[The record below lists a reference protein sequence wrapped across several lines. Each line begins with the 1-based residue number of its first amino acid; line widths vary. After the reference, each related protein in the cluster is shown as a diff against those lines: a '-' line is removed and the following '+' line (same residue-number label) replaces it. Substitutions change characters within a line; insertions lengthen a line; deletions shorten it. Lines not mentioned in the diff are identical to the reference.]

1 VKTSYNAADF
11 TQSRREPV
19 MAGRRRWP
27 PNEHLVYERE
37 RRAWSQEEAAGQA
50 DQLALRLGLRG
61 VVFSGAQFGRWER
74 GECRPRP
81 PYLGVLCRLYDVSAE
96 ALGLC
101 DPPPSGRSALA
112 SSRSTGSA
120 VSSLPDR
127 PGEGEWDVDRR
138 AAMAS
143 MAAVLGAT
151 LLEFTGAL
159 RHSNVGERM
168 LAYIEA
174 DAARFATQYVTV
186 SPGELLPP
194 VKETVTVVQQYL
206 EGHQPIEH
214 RRRLCRAA
222 AQLTTV
228 AGMTLFNL
236 GSEQQ
241 ARWAFRAAGEA
252 AAEAEDALLGAWVV
266 ASECM
271 IPTYND
277 DPWEVLALTQRGQRL
292 AGGAGSAAVAKLAAL
307 EAKAH
312 ARLGNDGAA
321 RDALA
326 LASRAMTRATA
337 EEVQPGVFGFTP
349 GKYFFYEGTCHVRL
363 GQPDA
368 ALAASEQALELYQPT
383 KAFNEPTIA
392 RIDMAM
398 AYAKK
403 GDLDQAC
410 ELTRQAA
417 AIPADLRTGPI
428 VARVQEFFAGLEP
441 RHRGLPAVQE
451 VREQLALPRP
461 AQTDGP

>member
-1 VKTSYNAADF
+1 
-11 TQSRREPV
+11 

-27 PNEHLVYERE
+27 PNDRLVYERE
-37 RRAWSQEEAAGQA
+37 RRAWSQEEAANQA
-50 DQLALRLGLRG
+50 DQLAIRLGLRG
-61 VVFSGAQFGRWER
+61 VHFSGAQFGRWER

-81 PYLGVLCRLYDVSAE
+81 PYLGVVCQLYEASAE

-101 DPPPSGRSALA
+101 DPPPSDGFALA
-112 SSRSTGSA
+112 AGSSAASA
-120 VSSLPDR
+120 VSSPSDR
-127 PGEGEWDVDRR
+127 PAEGEGNLERR

-174 DAARFATQYVTV
+174 DATRFATQYATV
-186 SPGELLPP
+186 GPSELLPP
-194 VKETVTVVQQYL
+194 VQETVTVVQKYL
-206 EGHQPIEH
+206 DGHQPIEH

-222 AQLTTV
+222 SQLATV

-236 GSEQQ
+236 RNEQQ
-241 ARWAFRAAGEA
+241 ARWAFRAAEEA
-252 AAEAEDALLGAWVV
+252 AAEAEDDLLGAWVA

-271 IPTYND
+271 IPTYNG

-292 AGGAGSAAVAKLAAL
+292 AAGAGSAVVAKLAAL

-312 ARLGNDGAA
+312 AGLGNDGAT

-326 LASRAMTRATA
+326 SANHAMTRATA
-337 EEVQPGVFGFTP
+337 EELQLGVFGFTP
-349 GKYFFYEGTCHVRL
+349 AKYFFYAGTCHVRL
-363 GQPDA
+363 GQPDEA
-368 ALAASEQALELYQPT
+368 LEASQRALALYQPT

-398 AYAKK
+398 AYASK
-403 GDLDQAC
+403 GDLDHAC
-410 ELTRQAA
+410 QLTRQAT
-417 AIPADLRTGPI
+417 AIPANLHTGPI
-428 VARVQEFFAGLEP
+428 LARAQEFFAGLEP

-461 AQTDGP
+461 TQTDDA

>member
-1 VKTSYNAADF
+1 
-11 TQSRREPV
+11 

-27 PNEHLVYERE
+27 PNGRLVYERE
-37 RRAWSQEEAAGQA
+37 RRGWSQEEAAGQA
-50 DQLALRLGLRG
+50 DQLAIRLGLRG
-61 VVFSGAQFGRWER
+61 VVFTGAQFGRWER

-81 PYLGVLCRLYDVSAE
+81 PYLGVVCQLYGVSAE
-96 ALGLC
+96 TLGLC
-101 DPPPSGRSALA
+101 DPSPSDRSVLA
-112 SSRSTGSA
+112 SGGSAGSA
-120 VSSLPDR
+120 VSSLSHMPA
-127 PGEGEWDVDRR
+127 EGEENLDRR
-138 AAMAS
+138 AAMVS

-151 LLEFTGAL
+151 LLEFTGSL

-174 DAARFATQYVTV
+174 DATRFATQYATV
-186 SPGELLPP
+186 GPSELLPP
-194 VKETVTVVQQYL
+194 VQQTVTVVQKYL
-206 EGHQPIEH
+206 DGHQPIEH

-222 AQLTTV
+222 AQLATV

-236 GSEQQ
+236 RNEQP

-252 AAEAEDALLGAWVV
+252 AAEAEDGLLGAWVV

-271 IPTYND
+271 IPTYNG

-292 AGGAGSAAVAKLAAL
+292 AAGAGSAAVAKLAAL

-312 ARLGNDGAA
+312 ASLGNDGAT

-326 LASRAMTRATA
+326 SANRAMTRATA
-337 EEVQPGVFGFTP
+337 EELQPGVFGFTP
-349 GKYFFYEGTCHVRL
+349 AKYFFYAGTCHVRL
-363 GQPDA
+363 RQPNA
-368 ALAASEQALELYQPT
+368 ALAASEQALALYQPT
-383 KAFNEPTIA
+383 KAFMEPTIA

-398 AYAKK
+398 AYANK

-410 ELTRQAA
+410 QLTRQAT

-428 VARVQEFFAGLEP
+428 MARVQEFFAGLEP

-461 AQTDGP
+461 AQTDGV

>member
-1 VKTSYNAADF
+1 VKASYNAADS
-11 TQSRREPV
+11 TQHGGSQL

-27 PNEHLVYERE
+27 ANDRLVYERE

-50 DQLALRLGLRG
+50 DQLALQLGLRG
-61 VVFSGAQFGRWER
+61 VVFTGAQFGRWER

-81 PYLGVLCRLYDVSAE
+81 PYLGVVCQLYEASAE

-101 DPPPSGRSALA
+101 APPPSDRSLLAAGRSA
-112 SSRSTGSA
+112 GSA
-120 VSSLPDR
+120 VSSLSEMPA
-127 PGEGEWDVDRR
+127 EGERDLDRR
-138 AAMAS
+138 AAISS
-143 MAAVLGAT
+143 MAVVLGAT

-174 DAARFATQYVTV
+174 DATRFATQYVTV
-186 SPGELLPP
+186 SPSELLPP
-194 VKETVTVVQQYL
+194 VQETIAVIQNYVD
-206 EGHQPIEH
+206 GHQPIEH

-222 AQLTTV
+222 AQLATV

-236 GSEQQ
+236 RNEQQ
-241 ARWAFRAAGEA
+241 ARWAFRAASEA
-252 AAEAEDALLGAWVV
+252 AAEAEDDLLGAWVV

-277 DPWEVLALTQRGQRL
+277 DPWEVLVLTQRGQRL
-292 AGGAGSAAVAKLAAL
+292 AAGPGSAVLAKLAAL

-312 ARLGNDGAA
+312 ASLGNDSAA

-326 LASRAMTRATA
+326 SANRAMATA
-337 EEVQPGVFGFTP
+337 AAEELQPGVFGFTP
-349 GKYFFYEGTCHVRL
+349 AKYFFYEGTCHVRL

-368 ALAASEQALELYQPT
+368 ALAASEQALALYQPT

-403 GDLDQAC
+403 GDLDHAC
-410 ELTRQAA
+410 QLTRQAA
-417 AIPADLRTGPI
+417 AVPAELRTGPI
-428 VARVQEFFAGLEP
+428 VARVQQFFASLEP
-441 RHRGLPAVQE
+441 RHRSLPAVQE
-451 VREQLALPRP
+451 VREQLALVQRT
-461 AQTDGP
+461 QTDGA

>member
-1 VKTSYNAADF
+1 MPEIPRSHGGS
-11 TQSRREPV
+11 QV

-27 PNEHLVYERE
+27 PNDRLVYERE
-37 RRAWSQEEAAGQA
+37 RRAWSQEEAASHA
-50 DQLALRLGLRG
+50 DQLAIRLGLRG
-61 VVFSGAQFGRWER
+61 VHFTGAQFGRWER

-81 PYLGVLCRLYDVSAE
+81 PYRGVVCQLYEASAE

-101 DPPPSGRSALA
+101 DPLPSDWSALD
-112 SSRSTGSA
+112 SGRSTGSA
-120 VSSLPDR
+120 VLSRPDMAA
-127 PGEGEWDVDRR
+127 EGENGLDRR

-168 LAYIEA
+168 LAYVEA
-174 DAARFATQYVTV
+174 DATRFAKQYATV
-186 SPGELLPP
+186 SPSELLSP
-194 VKETVTVVQQYL
+194 VQETVTVVQKYL
-206 EGHQPIEH
+206 DGHQPSEH

-222 AQLTTV
+222 AQLATV

-236 GSEQQ
+236 RNEQQ

-252 AAEAEDALLGAWVV
+252 AAEAEDQLLGAWVI

-292 AGGAGSAAVAKLAAL
+292 ADGARSAAVAKLAAL

-312 ARLGNDGAA
+312 ASLGNDRAA
-321 RDALA
+321 RDE
-326 LASRAMTRATA
+326 LASANRAMARATA
-337 EEVQPGVFGFTP
+337 EEVHPGVFGFTP
-349 GKYFFYEGTCHVRL
+349 AKYFFYEGTCHVRL

-368 ALAASEQALELYQPT
+368 ALAASEQALALYQPT

-410 ELTRQAA
+410 QLAKQAT

-428 VARVQEFFAGLEP
+428 LARVQEFFAGLEP
-441 RHRGLPAVQE
+441 RHQGLPAVQE
-451 VREQLALPRP
+451 VREQLALPQP
-461 AQTDGP
+461 TQTDGA

>member
-1 VKTSYNAADF
+1 MPA
-11 TQSRREPV
+11 
-19 MAGRRRWP
+19 
-27 PNEHLVYERE
+27 
-37 RRAWSQEEAAGQA
+37 
-50 DQLALRLGLRG
+50 
-61 VVFSGAQFGRWER
+61 
-74 GECRPRP
+74 
-81 PYLGVLCRLYDVSAE
+81 
-96 ALGLC
+96 
-101 DPPPSGRSALA
+101 
-112 SSRSTGSA
+112 
-120 VSSLPDR
+120 
-127 PGEGEWDVDRR
+127 EGERDLDRR
-138 AAMAS
+138 VAMAS

-174 DAARFATQYVTV
+174 DATRFAKQYTTV
-186 SPGELLPP
+186 GRGELLPP
-194 VKETVTVVQQYL
+194 VQETVTVVQKYL

-222 AQLTTV
+222 AQLATV

-236 GSEQQ
+236 RNEQQ

-252 AAEAEDALLGAWVV
+252 AAEAEDDLLGAWVV

-292 AGGAGSAAVAKLAAL
+292 VGNAGSAVVAKLEAL

-312 ARLGNDGAA
+312 ARLGNDSAA
-321 RDALA
+321 RDALVS
-326 LASRAMTRATA
+326 ASRAMARSTA
-337 EEVQPGVFGFTP
+337 EELQPGVFGFTP
-349 GKYFFYEGTCHVRL
+349 AKYFFYEGTCHVRL

-368 ALAASEQALELYQPT
+368 ALAASEQALALYQPT
-383 KAFNEPTIA
+383 KAFMEPTIA

-403 GDLDQAC
+403 GDPDQAC
-410 ELTRQAA
+410 QLTRQAA
-417 AIPADLRTGPI
+417 AIPAHLRTGPI

-461 AQTDGP
+461 TQPDGA

>member
-1 VKTSYNAADF
+1 
-11 TQSRREPV
+11 
-19 MAGRRRWP
+19 
-27 PNEHLVYERE
+27 L
-37 RRAWSQEEAAGQA
+37 
-50 DQLALRLGLRG
+50 
-61 VVFSGAQFGRWER
+61 
-74 GECRPRP
+74 
-81 PYLGVLCRLYDVSAE
+81 
-96 ALGLC
+96 
-101 DPPPSGRSALA
+101 
-112 SSRSTGSA
+112 
-120 VSSLPDR
+120 
-127 PGEGEWDVDRR
+127 DRR

-151 LLEFTGAL
+151 LLEFTGVL
-159 RHSNVGERM
+159 RHSNVGERV
-168 LAYIEA
+168 LAYLEA
-174 DAARFATQYVTV
+174 DAARFAGQYMTV
-186 SPGELLPP
+186 SPSELLPP
-194 VKETVTVVQQYL
+194 VKETVTVVHKYL

-214 RRRLCRAA
+214 RRRLCHVA
-222 AQLTTV
+222 AQLSTV

-236 GSEQQ
+236 GSGQQ

-252 AAEAEDALLGAWVV
+252 AVEAEDALLGAWVV

-277 DPWEVLALTQRGQRL
+277 DPWEVLALSQRGRHL

-312 ARLGNDGAA
+312 ARLGNAGAA
-321 RDALA
+321 REALA
-326 LASRAMTRATA
+326 SASRAMARAPA

-349 GKYFFYEGTCHVRL
+349 AKYFFYEGTCLVRL

-368 ALAASEQALELYQPT
+368 ALAASEQALALYQPT

-410 ELTRQAA
+410 QLTRQAA
-417 AIPADLRTGPI
+417 AIPAGLRTGPI

-441 RHRGLPAVQE
+441 RHRSLPAVQE
-451 VREQLALPRP
+451 VREQLALPQP
-461 AQTDGP
+461 TQTDGA

>member
-1 VKTSYNAADF
+1 
-11 TQSRREPV
+11 

-27 PNEHLVYERE
+27 PNDRLVYERE
-37 RRAWSQEEAAGQA
+37 RRAWSQEEAASQA
-50 DQLALRLGLRG
+50 DQLAIRLGLRG
-61 VVFSGAQFGRWER
+61 VVFTGAQFGRWER

-81 PYLGVLCRLYDVSAE
+81 PYLGVVCQLYEASAE

-101 DPPPSGRSALA
+101 DPLPSNGFALVAGGSA
-112 SSRSTGSA
+112 GSA
-120 VSSLPDR
+120 VSSLSDMPA
-127 PGEGEWDVDRR
+127 EGERNLERR
-138 AAMAS
+138 AAMSS

-174 DAARFATQYVTV
+174 DAARFATQYATV
-186 SPGELLPP
+186 GPSELLLP
-194 VKETVTVVQQYL
+194 VQETVTVVHKYL
-206 EGHQPIEH
+206 DGHQPIEH

-222 AQLTTV
+222 AQLATV

-236 GSEQQ
+236 RNEQQ

-252 AAEAEDALLGAWVV
+252 AAEAEDDLLGAWVA
-266 ASECM
+266 ASECI
-271 IPTYND
+271 IPTYNG
-277 DPWEVLALTQRGQRL
+277 DPWEVLAVTQRGQRL
-292 AGGAGSAAVAKLAAL
+292 AAGAGSAVVAKLAAL

-312 ARLGNDGAA
+312 ASLGNDGAA

-326 LASRAMTRATA
+326 AANRAMTRATA
-337 EEVQPGVFGFTP
+337 EELQPGVFGFTP
-349 GKYFFYEGTCHVRL
+349 AKYFFYAGTCHVRL

-368 ALAASEQALELYQPT
+368 ALEASQQALALYQPT
-383 KAFNEPTIA
+383 KAFMEPTIA
-392 RIDMAM
+392 RIDKAM
-398 AYAKK
+398 AYANK

-410 ELTRQAA
+410 QLTRQATA
-417 AIPADLRTGPI
+417 LPAELRTGPI
-428 VARVQEFFAGLEP
+428 MARVQEFFTGLEP

-461 AQTDGP
+461 RQSDGA

>member
-11 TQSRREPV
+11 TQPRREPV

-27 PNEHLVYERE
+27 PNHRLVYERE

-50 DQLALRLGLRG
+50 DRLALRLGLRG

-81 PYLGVLCRLYDVSAE
+81 PYLGVVCQLYDASAE

-101 DPPPSGRSALA
+101 DPPPSERSAV
-112 SSRSTGSA
+112 SSDRSTGSA
-120 VSSLPDR
+120 VSSR
-127 PGEGEWDVDRR
+127 PNIPAEGERDLDRR
-138 AAMAS
+138 AAMTS

-159 RHSNVGERM
+159 RRSNVGERM

-174 DAARFATQYVTV
+174 DASRYAGQYVTV
-186 SPGELLPP
+186 SPSELLPS
-194 VKETVTVVQQYL
+194 VKETVTVVQTYL

-222 AQLTTV
+222 AQLSTV

-277 DPWEVLALTQRGQRL
+277 DPWDVLALTQRGQLL

-312 ARLGNDGAA
+312 ARLGNDGAT

-326 LASRAMTRATA
+326 SASRAMATASA
-337 EEVQPGVFGFTP
+337 EEVQLGVFGFTP
-349 GKYFFYEGTCHVRL
+349 AKFFFYEGTCQVRL
-363 GQPDA
+363 GNADA
-368 ALAASEQALELYQPT
+368 ALAASEQALALYQPT

-410 ELTRQAA
+410 QLTRQAT

-428 VARVQEFFAGLEP
+428 VARVQEFFASLEP

-451 VREQLALPRP
+451 VREQPALPHP
-461 AQTDGP
+461 TQTDGA

>member
-1 VKTSYNAADF
+1 
-11 TQSRREPV
+11 

-27 PNEHLVYERE
+27 PNNRLLYERE

-61 VVFSGAQFGRWER
+61 VVFTGAQFGRWER

-81 PYLGVLCRLYDVSAE
+81 PYLGVVCQLYGVSAE
-96 ALGLC
+96 VLGLC
-101 DPPPSGRSALA
+101 DPPTSDRSALA
-112 SSRSTGSA
+112 SGGSAGSA
-120 VSSLPDR
+120 VSSLSDLPA
-127 PGEGEWDVDRR
+127 EGERDLDRR
-138 AAMAS
+138 GAMGS

-174 DAARFATQYVTV
+174 DATRFATQYATV
-186 SPGELLPP
+186 GPRELLPP
-194 VKETVTVVQQYL
+194 VQETVTVVQKYL

-222 AQLTTV
+222 AQLITA

-236 GSEQQ
+236 RSEQQ
-241 ARWAFRAAGEA
+241 ARWAFRAAEEA
-252 AAEAEDALLGAWVV
+252 AAEAEDDLLGAWVV

-292 AGGAGSAAVAKLAAL
+292 AGGAGGAAMAKLAAL

-312 ARLGNDGAA
+312 ASLGNDSAA

-326 LASRAMTRATA
+326 SANRAMARATA
-337 EEVQPGVFGFTP
+337 EEMQPGVFGFTP
-349 GKYFFYEGTCHVRL
+349 AKYFFYEGTCHVRL

-368 ALAASEQALELYQPT
+368 ALASSEQALALYQPT
-383 KAFNEPTIA
+383 KAFMEPTIA

-410 ELTRQAA
+410 QLTRQAA
-417 AIPADLRTGPI
+417 AIPAGLQTGPI
-428 VARVQEFFAGLEP
+428 VARAQEFFAGLEP

-451 VREQLALPRP
+451 VRELLALPQP
-461 AQTDGP
+461 TQTDGA

>member
-1 VKTSYNAADF
+1 
-11 TQSRREPV
+11 

-27 PNEHLVYERE
+27 PNDRLVYERE

-50 DQLALRLGLRG
+50 DQLAIRLGLRG
-61 VVFSGAQFGRWER
+61 VVFTGAQFGRWER

-81 PYLGVLCRLYDVSAE
+81 PYLGVVCQLYDVSAE

-101 DPPPSGRSALA
+101 DPPPSDWSAVGSRRSA
-112 SSRSTGSA
+112 GSA
-120 VSSLPDR
+120 VSSFSDMPA
-127 PGEGEWDVDRR
+127 EGVRDLDRR
-138 AAMAS
+138 AAMSS
-143 MAAVLGAT
+143 MAAALGAT

-174 DAARFATQYVTV
+174 DAARFASQYVTL
-186 SPGELLPP
+186 SPVELLPP
-194 VKETVTVVQQYL
+194 VKETATMVQKYL

-222 AQLTTV
+222 AQLATV

-252 AAEAEDALLGAWVV
+252 AAEAEDDVLGAWVV

-271 IPTYND
+271 IPTYNN

-292 AGGAGSAAVAKLAAL
+292 ASGTGGAAVAKLTAL

-312 ARLGNDGAA
+312 ASLGNDRAA

-326 LASRAMTRATA
+326 SANHAMARATA
-337 EEVQPGVFGFTP
+337 EDVRPGVFGFTP
-349 GKYFFYEGTCHVRL
+349 AKYFFYEGTCHVRL
-363 GQPDA
+363 GQSDA
-368 ALAASEQALELYQPT
+368 ALAASEQALALYKPT

-410 ELTRQAA
+410 QLTRQAT

-461 AQTDGP
+461 TQTDGA

>member
-1 VKTSYNAADF
+1 
-11 TQSRREPV
+11 
-19 MAGRRRWP
+19 
-27 PNEHLVYERE
+27 
-37 RRAWSQEEAAGQA
+37 
-50 DQLALRLGLRG
+50 
-61 VVFSGAQFGRWER
+61 
-74 GECRPRP
+74 
-81 PYLGVLCRLYDVSAE
+81 
-96 ALGLC
+96 
-101 DPPPSGRSALA
+101 
-112 SSRSTGSA
+112 
-120 VSSLPDR
+120 
-127 PGEGEWDVDRR
+127 
-138 AAMAS
+138 MAS

-174 DAARFATQYVTV
+174 DATRFATQYATV
-186 SPGELLPP
+186 GPGELLSP
-194 VKETVTVVQQYL
+194 VQETLTVVQKYL
-206 EGHQPIEH
+206 DGHQPIEH

-222 AQLTTV
+222 TQLATV

-236 GSEQQ
+236 RNEQQ

-252 AAEAEDALLGAWVV
+252 AAEAEDDLLGAWVA

-271 IPTYND
+271 IPTYNG

-292 AGGAGSAAVAKLAAL
+292 AAGAGNAVVAKLAAL

-312 ARLGNDGAA
+312 ASLGDDGAA

-326 LASRAMTRATA
+326 AANRAMTRATA
-337 EEVQPGVFGFTP
+337 EELQPGVFGFTP
-349 GKYFFYEGTCHVRL
+349 AKYFFYEGTCHVRL

-368 ALAASEQALELYQPT
+368 ALEASQQALALYQPT
-383 KAFNEPTIA
+383 KAFMEPTIA

-398 AYAKK
+398 AHANK

-410 ELTRQAA
+410 HLTRQVT

-428 VARVQEFFAGLEP
+428 MARVQEFFAGLEP
-441 RHRGLPAVQE
+441 RHRGLPAVHE

-461 AQTDGP
+461 TQIDGA